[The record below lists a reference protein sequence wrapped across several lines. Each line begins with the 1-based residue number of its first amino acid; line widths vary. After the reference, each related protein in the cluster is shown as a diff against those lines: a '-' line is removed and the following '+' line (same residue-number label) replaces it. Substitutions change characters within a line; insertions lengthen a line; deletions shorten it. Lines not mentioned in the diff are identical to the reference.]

1 MDGDVV
7 FEGEKDPTAM
17 RRSNSRKAG
26 LPLGELITPGPKK
39 DKGKIEQVM
48 LGVLGLV
55 LVGSVFV
62 AIQTRPKEI
71 VVLTPIDAPSVNPA
85 IHKD

>member
-7 FEGEKDPTAM
+7 FEGEKDPALM
-17 RRSNSRKAG
+17 RRSSSQHAG

-39 DKGKIEQVM
+39 DKGKVEKVM
-48 LGVLGLV
+48 LGVLGVV

-62 AIQTRPKEI
+62 AIQTRPKAI